1 MDSLYSVKLGKL
13 IREFRLE
20 VLRGAAGYEDRPI
33 RTENVNRPGLQLTGF
48 FDYFDPDHRPGGGH
62 LPVRPDGGAAAGQ
75 L

>member
-48 FDYFDPDHRPGGGH
+48 FDYFDPDRLQVIGWRTPSC
-62 LPVRPDGGAAAGQ
+62 PA
-75 L
+75 

>member
-48 FDYFDPDHRPGGGH
+48 STTSTPTGSRSS
-62 LPVRPDGGAAAGQ
+62 AGWRTPSCPA
-75 L
+75 

>member
-33 RTENVNRPGLQLTGF
+33 RTENVLSLI
-48 FDYFDPDHRPGGGH
+48 HI
-62 LPVRPDGGAAAGQ
+62 
-75 L
+75 